1 MSIRIVPLLIAVVIT
16 AVVFVSIG
24 YAYTAVTENTDNTA
38 YSEYV
43 VLSQQDYDLTDKS
56 VPYDIVTN
64 VLGTSYELSSP
75 GDSSSKGPVHLIDY
89 YSGNVYASS
98 VREYW
103 GVMVGSDTLKAE
115 KTGGDE
121 SALLPVSVETFFTES
136 NGAITTGFMDYSS
149 MFSGWRYIMKVQIDL
164 SDEDYDSMY
173 GGSTDKPPKV
183 QYLMYD
189 GKETAT
195 NSHIFWTVLEE
206 GVGGQ
211 IGKWVDSKSNCILLA
226 PGVKYKTELYL
237 AGFGQEVDYGRYYK
251 LDMQSTKLTGD
262 TTMKAVWREVNTAG
276 LICVTYIDDYPVKGH
291 SFDIY
296 TDPKSD
302 LMLPDYPYPTMPAG
316 KVFVGWK
323 AEGTKIYAPGYMY
336 KEHSKNITF
345 QAQFVDESNGGYSTI
360 TFNYNGGTEDE
371 HDPVKAYT
379 VPEVNYTL
387 PMCEATKVDAGKTY
401 RFIGWS
407 EKQIPGAG
415 DPIYEPRVSYNM
427 SITESK
433 TFYAQ
438 WEEVETTM
446 KKVEL
451 HGFMVDHPLVYTYY
465 TDSKGN
471 FTLPQNMMGPY
482 FLYGTESTT
491 WVFAGWEVIEGK
503 ELPGKKV
510 AHSDMPICGT
520 SNKIIDNGTI
530 KFVYN
535 SIYSQSSSEQSQS
548 TDP

>member
-1 MSIRIVPLLIAVVIT
+1 MAP
-16 AVVFVSIG
+16 
-24 YAYTAVTENTDNTA
+24 
-38 YSEYV
+38 
-43 VLSQQDYDLTDKS
+43 
-56 VPYDIVTN
+56 
-64 VLGTSYELSSP
+64 
-75 GDSSSKGPVHLIDY
+75 
-89 YSGNVYASS
+89 
-98 VREYW
+98 
-103 GVMVGSDTLKAE
+103 AE
-115 KTGGDE
+115 T
-121 SALLPVSVETFFTES
+121 
-136 NGAITTGFMDYSS
+136 
-149 MFSGWRYIMKVQIDL
+149 
-164 SDEDYDSMY
+164 
-173 GGSTDKPPKV
+173 
-183 QYLMYD
+183 
-189 GKETAT
+189 
-195 NSHIFWTVLEE
+195 
-206 GVGGQ
+206 
-211 IGKWVDSKSNCILLA
+211 
-226 PGVKYKTELYL
+226 YKTELYL
-237 AGFGQEVDYGRYYK
+237 AGFGQKVDYGKYYK
-251 LDMQSTKLTGD
+251 LDMQSMKLTGD
-262 TTMKAVWREVNTAG
+262 TTLKAVWREVNTAG
-276 LICVTYIDDYPVKGH
+276 LICVTYIDDYPFKGH

-302 LMLPDYPYPTMPAG
+302 LMLPGYPYPTMPEG

-345 QAQFVDESNGGYSTI
+345 QAQFADESIGGYSTI
-360 TFNYNGGTEDE
+360 TFNYNGGTKGM
-371 HDPVKAYT
+371 HDPDTAYT

-387 PMCEATKVDAGKTY
+387 PMCEATKVHEVAGKAY

-407 EKQIPGAG
+407 EKETPGAG

-503 ELPGKKV
+503 ELPGKTV

-535 SIYSQSSSEQSQS
+535 SVYSQSSSEQSQS